1 MKILEELWLNSISS
15 NRDVRT
21 NSELSNIKALV
32 KKNEERLCAEL
43 SKEQKGKFELLKDSS
58 AELSSLLQQQAFAA
72 GFSLAVKIMMEVME
86 TMEIPSVDD

>member
-1 MKILEELWLNSISS
+1 MKILEELWLNNISS
-15 NRDVRT
+15 SQDVRA

-43 SKEQKGKFELLKDSS
+43 QKEQKEKFELLKDSS
-58 AELSSLLQQQAFAA
+58 EELSSLLQQQAFAA

-86 TMEIPSVDD
+86 TAEIPSMDD